1 MVCQVD
7 GDARWLAHMPVYG
20 RFKGGAIGEKF
31 FQGGHPFRFDCRH
44 RVPRFLLRAHRKV
57 HGCNPKDFLSPH
69 FLRVQRVC
77 GLWNLLLC
85 ESSIRLHT
93 RGEIGLVGRI
103 GCGSRAGLYHRGADS
118 PGERPVPAGSV
129 ARQRGRFAKGG
140 GGSMKNLDSVLAAY
154 LAGWAIFFVY
164 YISVAQRLS
173 TLREEVERLKALLT
187 KGR

>member
-1 MVCQVD
+1 
-7 GDARWLAHMPVYG
+7 
-20 RFKGGAIGEKF
+20 F
-31 FQGGHPFRFDCRH
+31 FYVRHPPYSTLFPYTTLFRSYA
-44 RVPRFLLRAHRKV
+44 RFLFA
-57 HGCNPKDFLSPH
+57 N
-69 FLRVQRVC
+69 
-77 GLWNLLLC
+77 
-85 ESSIRLHT
+85 
-93 RGEIGLVGRI
+93 VGR
-103 GCGSRAGLYHRGADS
+103 ADRGADS